1 MKPPLVSVIIPVYN
15 AADTLR
21 RAVDSVM
28 QQTFRDF
35 ELILVDD
42 GSRDAG
48 GVMCDNFAARWP
60 DQIRVLH
67 KENGGLISA
76 WTSGVGIS
84 RGRYL
89 CFVDSDDWIDPDML
103 KKLAGQLKYGRAA
116 ASKDTPPDYLPGQII
131 CCGYL
136 IEYGNGRTRAVT
148 HGLPEGIYEGERLE
162 RELKPELLGHERRSV
177 ILSRCM
183 KLTDRKLIEDNL
195 KYLNPEIRMG
205 EDVNIMVPALLDAS
219 RVALSHAPLYHYFFQ
234 QDSMAHGCDPTLYDQ
249 ANLLRQQLR
258 TILSEKNIPSDPVR
272 QETHICREY
281 YFLFLTILKNEIRRN
296 DSPDAARH
304 ATRRIRELCLTE
316 NSRRLAA
323 SCPDR
328 FTDRSYQLAALICR
342 RPSVPRIRLIRRI
355 FLLYDHRQKSRKP
368 Q

>member
-89 CFVDSDDWIDPDML
+89 CFVDSDDWIDPEML
-103 KKLAGQLKYGRAA
+103 EKLSGQLKHGRAA
-116 ASKDTPPDYLPGQII
+116 SQDASPVCLPGQII

-162 RELKPELLGHERRSV
+162 KELKQELLGHEMRRV
-177 ILSRCM
+177 IPSRCM
-183 KLTDRKLIEDNL
+183 KLIDRPLIEQNIRL
-195 KYLNPEIRMG
+195 LNPEIHMA
-205 EDVNIMVPALLDAS
+205 EDLSITTPVLLSAS
-219 RVALSHAPLYHYFFQ
+219 RVVLMNDPLYHYAFVQ
-234 QDSMAHGCDPTLYDQ
+234 GSMVHSYNPHLYDQ
-249 ANLLRQQLR
+249 YQLLRNQLR
-258 TILSEKNIPSDPVR
+258 NVLAEKGIPSDVSEQEIRVR
-272 QETHICREY
+272 REY
-281 YFLFLTILKNEIRRN
+281 YFLFLNILKNEIRRKDGPN
-296 DSPDAARH
+296 
-304 ATRRIRELCLTE
+304 ATGKAIRRIRELCLAE
-316 NSRRLAA
+316 DSRALSA
-323 SCPDR
+323 SCQDR
-328 FTDRSYQLAALICR
+328 LTDRSYRLLALICR
-342 RPSVPRIRLIRRI
+342 KPSPLRILLIRWI
-355 FLLYDHRQKSRKP
+355 FLLYERLR
-368 Q
+368 